1 MHAHILGEQQ
11 GADLDRKKRMA
22 LGDEIIGR
30 LCIAAGKVAPNG
42 SKMEGVHGGEVHLCK
57 LDVQLKSSV
66 GGYEGLKVRAHAMAT
81 SEDLNED
88 LHELAIYPQ
97 ARR

>member
-42 SKMEGVHGGEVHLCK
+42 SKMERVHGGEVHLCK
-57 LDVQLKSSV
+57 LDVQLRSSV
-66 GGYEGLKVRAHAMAT
+66 GGY
-81 SEDLNED
+81 EDLNED